1 MKVAVLL
8 FGHLRT
14 FEYSAPFLKKN
25 LLDQYDC
32 DVFMHTWNTM
42 DSETKSWDNKEIQ
55 HSPVTE
61 RLKERVKE
69 IYNPQKF
76 LIEEQTIKE
85 DVLIHSLVDDKSAS
99 LAGIHFMFESM
110 NKANLLRKEYEK
122 EKGISYDLV
131 FVTRP
136 DVAFFQVLEL
146 EKTLNEAQ
154 MLNLDVNK
162 CRFFA
167 GLYGSSKTNV
177 RLLLSRVSDIVFFAK
192 PHVIDTYIASN
203 LDISKEYA
211 DKHFLNVVSIYAS
224 NEIKAGILPIEICF
238 ACEKDW
244 KNIKEIPAPVVKRHS
259 KLYEFLHCYW
269 LRRKK

>member
-14 FEYSAPFLKKN
+14 FEYCAPYLKKN
-25 LLDQYDC
+25 FLDKYDC
-32 DVFMHTWNTM
+32 DVFIHTWNTM
-42 DSETKSWDNKEIQ
+42 DSETKSWDNKKSQ
-55 HSPVTE
+55 HCPVTE
-61 RLKERVKE
+61 AIKAKIKK
-69 IYNPQKF
+69 IYNPRKI
-76 LIEEQTIKE
+76 LIEEQVIKE
-85 DVLIHSLVDDKSAS
+85 EILVHSLVDDKSAS

-122 EKGISYDLV
+122 EKGISYDIVL
-131 FVTRP
+131 VTRP
-136 DVAFFQVLEL
+136 DVAFFRVLEL

-154 MLNLDVNK
+154 ILNLNIDK

-167 GLYGSSKTNV
+167 GLYGSSETNV
-177 RLLLSRVSDIVFFAK
+177 RLLLSRVSDILFFAK

-203 LDISKEYA
+203 LDISKGYA
-211 DKHFLNVVSIYAS
+211 NNHFLNVVSIYAS

-244 KNIKEIPAPVVKRHS
+244 KNLKEIPVSVVKKHS
-259 KLYEFLHCYW
+259 KLYKFFHCYW
-269 LRRKK
+269 LRGKK